1 MWKHD
6 NSDENQQLQEP
17 GIEPTHGK
25 SNEKPTIKFRSTQA
39 KYRTHVDQDKVRSSK
54 KQLEIRKMRKPG
66 FELMRGRS
74 KKRSIGIRK
83 MLMPRLELTH

>member
-39 KYRTHVDQDKVRSSK
+39 KYRTHAGQDKVRSSK

-66 FELMRGRS
+66 FELRYARS
-74 KKRSIGIRK
+74 KKRSIGILK
-83 MLMPRLELTH
+83 HTHARIEPAP